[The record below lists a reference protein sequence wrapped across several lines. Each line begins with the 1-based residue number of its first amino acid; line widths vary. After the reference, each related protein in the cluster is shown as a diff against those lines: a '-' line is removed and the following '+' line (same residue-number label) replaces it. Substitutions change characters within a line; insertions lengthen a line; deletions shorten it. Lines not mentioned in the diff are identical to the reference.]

1 MQVPGPFE
9 YERATSVDHAIGLLD
24 RLGEGARVVAGGHSL
39 LPMMKLRI
47 ANPEYL
53 VDINDLAPELGYV
66 VVGGINNPNLV
77 RLGAMTRH
85 REILDSDALAAVCP
99 IFRDAERV
107 IADPVVR
114 NRGTLGGSLCQADPA
129 EDLSTVCTV
138 LDAVC
143 LAKGPSGE
151 REIAIDDFLVGPYE
165 TALAHN
171 EVLIEVRI
179 PLRHNTSSAYAKVE
193 RRVGDWAITAAGAAV
208 TLDGQTILA
217 ARVGLT
223 AVNPDPVAL
232 AELSAGLVGQ
242 PATEE
247 VFAEAGRRAAQA
259 CTPVT
264 DVRGTA
270 EYKRHLAGELTV
282 RTLRTAAGRVLG
294 APAAPRPERE
304 PTMQVN
310 MTVNG
315 EPVTAEVEPRMLLVH
330 FLRDQLRLTGTHWGC
345 DTSNCGTCVVE
356 VDGVPVKSCTMLAV
370 MASGHSIRTVEGL
383 AGPDGQLDPVQ
394 EGFMRCHGLQ
404 CGFCTPGM
412 LITARALLDR
422 NPDPDEQTI
431 REAISGQICRCTGY
445 TTIVRSIQWAAAHQT
460 VKAQS

>member
-247 VFAEAGRRAAQA
+247 VFAEAGRR
-259 CTPVT
+259 P
-264 DVRGTA
+264 
-270 EYKRHLAGELTV
+270 
-282 RTLRTAAGRVLG
+282 
-294 APAAPRPERE
+294 PRPERG
-304 PTMQVN
+304 TN
-310 MTVNG
+310 HAG
-315 EPVTAEVEPRMLLVH
+315 EH
-330 FLRDQLRLTGTHWGC
+330 
-345 DTSNCGTCVVE
+345 
-356 VDGVPVKSCTMLAV
+356 DGKRRARHRR
-370 MASGHSIRTVEGL
+370 GRTPDA
-383 AGPDGQLDPVQ
+383 AGPFSP
-394 EGFMRCHGLQ
+394 
-404 CGFCTPGM
+404 
-412 LITARALLDR
+412 
-422 NPDPDEQTI
+422 
-431 REAISGQICRCTGY
+431 
-445 TTIVRSIQWAAAHQT
+445 
-460 VKAQS
+460 

>member
-193 RRVGDWAITAAGAAV
+193 RRVGDWAIPGSAERAKRRPRRVHVLAPRSDPGYCRGLSGRVSGGDAADQSKRRRSGGQDHQRLGLARRRHAAG
-208 TLDGQTILA
+208 
-217 ARVGLT
+217 
-223 AVNPDPVAL
+223 
-232 AELSAGLVGQ
+232 
-242 PATEE
+242 
-247 VFAEAGRRAAQA
+247 
-259 CTPVT
+259 
-264 DVRGTA
+264 
-270 EYKRHLAGELTV
+270 
-282 RTLRTAAGRVLG
+282 
-294 APAAPRPERE
+294 
-304 PTMQVN
+304 
-310 MTVNG
+310 
-315 EPVTAEVEPRMLLVH
+315 
-330 FLRDQLRLTGTHWGC
+330 
-345 DTSNCGTCVVE
+345 
-356 VDGVPVKSCTMLAV
+356 
-370 MASGHSIRTVEGL
+370 
-383 AGPDGQLDPVQ
+383 
-394 EGFMRCHGLQ
+394 
-404 CGFCTPGM
+404 
-412 LITARALLDR
+412 
-422 NPDPDEQTI
+422 
-431 REAISGQICRCTGY
+431 
-445 TTIVRSIQWAAAHQT
+445 
-460 VKAQS
+460 